1 MTMTLDETLAA
12 TDGRSRIL
20 RRAAELFLT
29 RGYAETSLR
38 TIADEVGIRP
48 ASIYHHFE
56 SKDAL
61 LAEIL
66 DIGMDAVFAAFDQA
80 EATASD
86 AEPRDRIL
94 AHVAGHLRAL
104 FAHHAFTAAHVTV
117 FPFVP
122 ASVRDE
128 AVGRRDEYESRWT
141 SMLATA
147 VPGMDDGRLRVAR
160 LALFGAMNSTV
171 QWFDPAEG
179 SLDELA
185 TTIVDALWY
194 GLASTTGAAQ

>member
-1 MTMTLDETLAA
+1 MVMTLDSSTV

-20 RRAAELFLT
+20 HRAAELFLT
-29 RGYAETSLR
+29 KGYAETSLR

-61 LAEIL
+61 LTEIL
-66 DIGMDAVFAAFDQA
+66 DIGMDAVFDAFDA
-80 EATASD
+80 AGATASD
-86 AEPRDRIL
+86 SDPRARLL
-94 AHVAGHLRAL
+94 AHVNGHLQAL

-122 ASVRDE
+122 DEVRKN
-128 AVGRRDEYESRWT
+128 AVGRRDEYEARWT
-141 SMLATA
+141 ALLESVAPSLDAS
-147 VPGMDDGRLRVAR
+147 RLRVAR

-171 QWFDPAEG
+171 QWFDPKEG

-185 TTIVDALWY
+185 STIVDALWF
-194 GLASTTGAAQ
+194 GLDSIAGASA